1 MGLVLPQDGS
11 PNLEKLESFK
21 ADEALGYFF
30 GLKHLVRRPAALDYD
45 VMLRSKAEV

>member
-30 GLKHLVRRPAALDYD
+30 GQPSTWSAVRLP
-45 VMLRSKAEV
+45 SITT